1 MRDPRATCRVAEY
14 GAQERLGCPN
24 RFTEAAAALKAV
36 HQGGLPRVAVVP
48 VGARDLESAGK
59 HDPQAEAAPTGCF
72 PLKSP
77 TDGRSVHS
85 LPLTDQEEV
94 GEVTLTSSPP

>member
-1 MRDPRATCRVAEY
+1 M
-14 GAQERLGCPN
+14 
-24 RFTEAAAALKAV
+24 
-36 HQGGLPRVAVVP
+36 P
-48 VGARDLESAGK
+48 VGAGDLESAGK

-72 PLKSP
+72 LLKSP
-77 TDGRSVHS
+77 TDSQSVHS